1 MEKQRPYFIYG
12 ATEIEYLRSRDK
24 KLGQAIERIGL
35 IERAVEPDLFSALIK
50 AIVGQQISSKAQL
63 TIWGRMQ
70 ERFMPFTPEVLAAA
84 SLEEIQT
91 CGVSNRKA
99 SYIQGIVQAIL
110 QGEIDLGALEQ
121 MTDDQVCEELT
132 KLKGIGIWTAE
143 MLLIFSLQR
152 PDVVSYG
159 DLAIQRGMRMLY
171 RHRKLTP
178 ELFARYRKRYSP
190 YGTVASLYLWAIAGG
205 ALPELTDPAPKK
217 NTSR

>member
-50 AIVGQQISSKAQL
+50 AIVGQQISTKAQL

-217 NTSR
+217 KTSR

>member
-217 NTSR
+217 KTSR